1 MNKISNS
8 KAKKNT
14 LSEQK
19 KSERHRQIKNYV
31 SVLSASFGDG
41 HNSAA
46 YGAVEALNLMNIP
59 NSGLYDLLQKSHP
72 ITMECLMNGY
82 RLVTTKW
89 PASWKKLYDLADR
102 IHFGDGSF
110 DLLPHVTKS
119 LADYLKITTPDSV
132 ISTYPLYGQ
141 IIERLFGHEKL
152 PFKFVTM
159 VTDSKSIN
167 KSWLHKAQGDFAVLD
182 KASANFFLNH
192 GISKDRIHITGFP
205 VSPTYNKTRIIECE
219 KNIPETFKILYT
231 PTSNTSHVLDV
242 TKTLSD
248 LIKKTS
254 QKISLTIVMG
264 RHEKRL
270 EKTLKAISPQET
282 TLIGWTEN
290 MPSLLCSHHLVIGKA
305 GGASVQ
311 ESLASGCPMIID
323 SMIPGQEEGNAD
335 FITGLGCGVA
345 AFTPEEINLA
355 ILSLIKNDGQKW
367 LKMRHNCFSKGSPQA
382 ALNLAKL
389 VT

>member
-182 KASANFFLNH
+182 KASANFFLKH

-205 VSPTYNKTRIIECE
+205 VSPTYNKTRIIKCE
-219 KNIPETFKILYT
+219 N
-231 PTSNTSHVLDV
+231 N
-242 TKTLSD
+242 
-248 LIKKTS
+248 
-254 QKISLTIVMG
+254 
-264 RHEKRL
+264 
-270 EKTLKAISPQET
+270 
-282 TLIGWTEN
+282 
-290 MPSLLCSHHLVIGKA
+290 
-305 GGASVQ
+305 
-311 ESLASGCPMIID
+311 
-323 SMIPGQEEGNAD
+323 
-335 FITGLGCGVA
+335 
-345 AFTPEEINLA
+345 
-355 ILSLIKNDGQKW
+355 
-367 LKMRHNCFSKGSPQA
+367 
-382 ALNLAKL
+382 
-389 VT
+389 